1 MIRVIDIAF
10 GAWTIPLVRPFRFG
24 IVELRELRHL
34 LLRATFDIDGRQV
47 AGFAGENLAPKWFWK
62 RPETTIGQ
70 DVAALRQA
78 VRDVAALA
86 TGIAAGSVFDLWLEL
101 SRRVAAGLPLLPAL
115 VRQLGVS
122 LVERCALDAMC
133 RLASRPI
140 HRLVREGLL
149 GIRPQGLYPQIS
161 GADVQAAMSPAPP
174 THMVVRHTV
183 GLADDLGE
191 LQSALAGSG
200 VRRLKIK
207 LGGDVDADARRL
219 EHIAGVIEAANVER
233 LTLDGNENYPTSAAL
248 SAFLHRL
255 ADDRKL
261 DRIRRR
267 LAWIEQPLHRDVALA
282 DDVAP
287 LLAAFPL
294 FPHLIDESDDDH
306 ASLPRALELGYA
318 GTTFKACKG
327 VCKGLLAAAVLRRH
341 GLTTGRATMLSGE
354 DLTIVAPWSQAQDL
368 AAAAAI
374 GVIDVERNGH
384 HYAEGLS
391 AFPAAIADAA
401 LAAYPSMY
409 VRDPRGAV
417 TFRIETGQ
425 INAVSASA
433 AGFGGPP
440 PPFDLLERD

>member
-1 MIRVIDIAF
+1 MIRVIDIAL

-34 LLRATFDIDGRQV
+34 LLRATFDIQGRQV
-47 AGFAGENLAPKWFWK
+47 AGFAGENLAPKWFSK
-62 RPETTIGQ
+62 RPETTIEQ

-86 TGIAAGSVFDLWLEL
+86 TGIAAGSVFDLWLDL

-133 RLASRPI
+133 RQANRPI
-140 HRLVREGLL
+140 HKLIRDGLL
-149 GIRPQGLYPQIS
+149 GVRPEGVYPRIS
-161 GADVQAAMSPAPP
+161 GTDVLAAISPAPL
-174 THMVVRHTV
+174 THITVRHTV
-183 GLADDLGE
+183 GLADDLHE
-191 LQSALAGSG
+191 LPSALAGSG

-207 LGGDVDADARRL
+207 LGGDPNADARRL
-219 EHIAGVIEAANVER
+219 EHIADETEAANVER
-233 LTLDGNENYPTSAAL
+233 VTLDGNENYSTPAAL
-248 SAFLHRL
+248 SAFLRQL
-255 ADDRKL
+255 TDDPGL

-267 LAWIEQPLHRDVALA
+267 LDWIEQPLHRNAALA

-287 LLAAFPL
+287 LLAAYPL
-294 FPHLIDESDDDH
+294 FPHVIDESDDDH
-306 ASLPRALELGYA
+306 ASLPRALELGYV

-327 VCKGLLAAAVLRRH
+327 VCKGLLAAALLRRH
-341 GLTTGRATMLSGE
+341 GRNAGRAMILSGE

-374 GVIDVERNGH
+374 GVVDAERNGH

-391 AFPAAIADAA
+391 AFPTAIADAA
-401 LAAYPSMY
+401 LATYPSLY
-409 VRDPRGAV
+409 ARDPRGVV
-417 TFRIETGQ
+417 TLRIENGRIDAT
-425 INAVSASA
+425 SASA